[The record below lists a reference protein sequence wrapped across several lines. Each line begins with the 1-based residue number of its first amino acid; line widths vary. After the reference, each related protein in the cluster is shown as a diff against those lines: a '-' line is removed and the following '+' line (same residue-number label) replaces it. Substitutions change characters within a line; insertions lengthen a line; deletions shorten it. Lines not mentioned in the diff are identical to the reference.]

1 MSSDND
7 KNNKEDKD
15 KPKENDWKAFGMS
28 VLTAFC
34 TVLVIGWFG
43 ANFVYYTRIN
53 LDPFFPS
60 DIDQRPYTNENK
72 NGSKLPPVFPNIA
85 NNSSTN
91 KQQGGRK
98 MKGGSKSSGCGMPI
112 DFTESPLF
120 KNEYFIGTFDYGTPY
135 QNRDNGFIPT
145 WISNKTKHSYSQ
157 LRHFVK
163 MIIDLVASTCA
174 MVPESMKDIV
184 PFILGPVVIG
194 IIMFV
199 TSFWWIPTLF
209 SIFWNENQD
218 WGLVLSIVGLF
229 FGWTWA
235 TIGILTAFQIVGI
248 LFSFILLPILLNP
261 KKIIEIIGNAYNSY
275 YLLLLL
281 FILVTVAAFTHLNA
295 AVAVPMLLVF
305 MFGLKPQSDSSTN
318 GKE

>member
-1 MSSDND
+1 MSGDND
-7 KNNKEDKD
+7 ENKKDKSKKNN
-15 KPKENDWKAFGMS
+15 WKAFGMS

-34 TVLVIGWFG
+34 TVLIIGFLG

-53 LDPFFPS
+53 LDLFFPS
-60 DIDQRPYTNENK
+60 DIDQRPYTDENK
-72 NGSKLPPVFPNIA
+72 NGSKLPPVFPNVA
-85 NNSSTN
+85 NNSPTN

-112 DFTESPLF
+112 DFSESPLLDN
-120 KNEYFIGTFDYGTPY
+120 KYVRGTFDYGTPY

-194 IIMFV
+194 FIILI
-199 TSFWWIPTLF
+199 TSFWWIPTLI
-209 SIFWNENQD
+209 SIFWNENQN

-235 TIGILTAFQIVGI
+235 TVSILTTFQIIGI

-305 MFGLKPQSDSSTN
+305 MFGLKPQSSSSDANN
-318 GKE
+318 GK